1 MHNKFCVNE
10 THVLTGSYNP
20 TKGGHDDSVILV
32 KSKTLVK
39 NYKSAFAS
47 FYGKTPKTTHKFI
60 FNDHLWENYFCPRDN
75 CQEQVINTLNKAEK
89 SIRFMTFSF
98 TDRDI
103 AQLLERKSKYID
115 VKGLMEAQRI
125 TMEYNQYKTFT
136 FKVYLD
142 KNPKLLHHKVFIID
156 EKIVILG
163 SYNPT
168 KAANTINDENIL
180 IIHDEKI
187 AKLYLNEFSSLIE
200 SN

>member
-1 MHNKFCVNE
+1 
-10 THVLTGSYNP
+10 
-20 TKGGHDDSVILV
+20 
-32 KSKTLVK
+32 
-39 NYKSAFAS
+39 
-47 FYGKTPKTTHKFI
+47 
-60 FNDHLWENYFCPRDN
+60 
-75 CQEQVINTLNKAEK
+75 
-89 SIRFMTFSF
+89 MTFSF